1 MINGVNLDEYE
12 RQLEQMERDGGE
24 LRFVARASWIN
35 GLRHNVA
42 LREFPTLALDDIG
55 ALGGENSAPT
65 PTEQLLAACVGCFAV
80 NFQRQLALADLLVED
95 LQLEISAVIDLV
107 QLHRQRGGGVENLLI
122 RATVKSNGD
131 GELLEA
137 LAERALQFSP
147 VLNSL
152 KCECGIAVIAL

>member
-1 MINGVNLDEYE
+1 MINGVNLTEYE
-12 RQLEQMERDGGE
+12 RSLEEMERNGGT

-65 PTEQLLAACVGCFAV
+65 PTELLLAACVGCFAV
-80 NFQRQLALADLLVED
+80 NFQRQLALADLQVAD
-95 LQLEISAVIDLV
+95 LQLEISAVIDLL
-107 QLHRQRGGGVENLLI
+107 QLQRQSGGGLENLLL
-122 RATVKSNGD
+122 RATVQSNGD
-131 GELLEA
+131 QELLEA
-137 LAERALQFSP
+137 LAERALSLSP

-152 KCECGIAVIAL
+152 KCECGVAIIAR